1 MCTVNDYFGPMRHML
16 YSNFQPAGNPKVT
29 LPVGDSGSHLI
40 HGSLGPLE
48 TIIQTIGLLDLFIR
62 FRRAHGRDQH
72 IDAASSTFFTKN
84 TPYFPLFLQKPPPF
98 STFFYKKH
106 PPPFYFL
113 PTGLYAMRPTT
124 TETKRI
130 GYTQYSYHCSMT
142 ITHWSY
148 CIGLRGRR
156 HHRSL
161 HRLSEQGRI

>member
-16 YSNFQPAGNPKVT
+16 YSNFQRAGNPKVT

-48 TIIQTIGLLDLFIR
+48 TIIQTVGLLDLFIR

-72 IDAASSTFFTKN
+72 TDAASSTFFFTKN
-84 TPYFPLFLQKPPPF
+84 TPLF
-98 STFFYKKH
+98 STFFTKKNIPIFHIFYKKH
-106 PPPFYFL
+106 PPFYFL

-142 ITHWSY
+142 ITH
-148 CIGLRGRR
+148 
-156 HHRSL
+156 
-161 HRLSEQGRI
+161 